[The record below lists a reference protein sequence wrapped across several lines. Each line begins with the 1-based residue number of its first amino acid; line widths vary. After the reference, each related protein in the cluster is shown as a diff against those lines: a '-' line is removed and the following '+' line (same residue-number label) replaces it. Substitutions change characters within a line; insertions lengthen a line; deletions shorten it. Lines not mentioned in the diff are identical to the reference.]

1 MDREVDDVRFPVLE
15 ISLKKKKSLTVQQLK
30 FKLSIHLK
38 S

>member
-15 ISLKKKKSLTVQQLK
+15 MLLKKRSLTVQQLK

>member
-15 ISLKKKKSLTVQQLK
+15 ISLKKGVLTVQQLK